1 MPDKSVQYML
11 MAGLFF
17 ALMNVCVKYVSH
29 IPTLEVVLFRSVF
42 SLVVTY
48 YFLRKNNI
56 PPFGNQIGTLT
67 LRGIAGCLGLIGSF
81 YTLQHI
87 PLASAVTINYLSP
100 FFTAILGIFIAKQKV
115 RPIQFFYFFI
125 SILGVFLLKG
135 FDFRISNLDIAIGL
149 GAALCA
155 GLAYNMIAKSKGK
168 DHPLVIIFYFPLLTI
183 PFVGIYSIFHWKT
196 PIGMDWLFLL
206 LIGIFTQIAQYYMTL
221 SYQSANLA
229 KVASLNYLG
238 VIYALIFGYFL
249 FNETFNWMSFIAIA
263 IILLGVV
270 LNIFDN
276 KIRKKE
282 NPMDERN

>member
-1 MPDKSVQYML
+1 ML
-11 MAGLFF
+11 LAGLFF

-29 IPTLEVVLFRSVF
+29 LPTLEVVLFRSVF

-56 PPFGNQIGTLT
+56 PPLGNQIGILT

-100 FFTAILGIFIAKQKV
+100 FFTAILGIFIAKQTI
-115 RPIQFFYFFI
+115 RPIQFLYFAI
-125 SILGVFLLKG
+125 SILGVLLLKG
-135 FDFRISNLDIAIGL
+135 FDFRISTLDITIGL
-149 GAALCA
+149 GAAFFA
-155 GLAYNMIAKSKGK
+155 GIAYNMIAKSKGK

-183 PFVGIYSIFHWKT
+183 PFVGIYSIFHWVT
-196 PIGMDWLFLL
+196 PIGTDWIVLL
-206 LIGIFTQIAQYYMTL
+206 LIGIFTQVAQYYMTL

-238 VIYALIFGYFL
+238 VVYALLFGYFL
-249 FNETFNWMSFIAIA
+249 FGETFDLMSFICIA
-263 IILLGVV
+263 IILLGVI
-270 LNIFDN
+270 LNLFDQ
-276 KIRKKE
+276 KIWKKIKL
-282 NPMDERN
+282 R

>member
-1 MPDKSVQYML
+1 ML
-11 MAGLFF
+11 LAGFFF

-29 IPTLEVVLFRSVF
+29 LPTLEVVLFRSVF

-56 PPFGNQIGTLT
+56 PPLGNQIGILT

-100 FFTAILGIFIAKQKV
+100 FFTAILGIFIAKQTI
-115 RPIQFFYFFI
+115 RPIQFLYFAI
-125 SILGVFLLKG
+125 SILGVLLLKG
-135 FDFRISNLDIAIGL
+135 FDFRISTLDITIGL
-149 GAALCA
+149 GAAFFA
-155 GLAYNMIAKSKGK
+155 GIAYNMIAKSKGK

-183 PFVGIYSIFHWKT
+183 PFVGIYSIFHWVT
-196 PIGMDWLFLL
+196 PIGTDWIVLL
-206 LIGIFTQIAQYYMTL
+206 LIGIFTQVAQYYMTL

-238 VIYALIFGYFL
+238 VVYALLFGYFL
-249 FNETFNWMSFIAIA
+249 FGETFDLMSFVCIA
-263 IILLGVV
+263 IILLGVI
-270 LNIFDN
+270 LNLFDQ
-276 KIRKKE
+276 KIWKKIKL
-282 NPMDERN
+282 R